1 MKKFLILYVS
11 PKSAAERMTKPTP
24 EQVKGMMDAWFAW
37 KNKIGSALVDFGN
50 PTGHAAT
57 APAGGSMLGD
67 AKIGGYS
74 ILQAESTAAAEG
86 LIQDHPFL
94 AMPGS
99 SIEVLEY
106 LPIPGM

>member
-1 MKKFLILYVS
+1 MKKYLILYVS

-37 KNKIGSALVDFGN
+37 KNKVGSALVDFGN

-57 APAGGSMLGD
+57 VPAGTSMLGEN
-67 AKIGGYS
+67 KIGGFS
-74 ILQAESTAAAEG
+74 ILQAESTAAVEG
-86 LIQDHPFL
+86 LIKDHPFL
-94 AMPGS
+94 TMPGS

-106 LPIPGM
+106 LPMPGM